1 MIPRSDNN
9 ALRRDVYWAVG
20 PLLLVLLVASAY
32 CALSHQDP
40 GRLDLELS
48 WSGPSLSRPLGSGE
62 GGIDLLSFVAHAT
75 LQVLLLGA
83 VVASVAFVTG
93 TFLGA
98 LAGLIRGWFASA
110 LLRLCDLVQSFPSF
124 LLALAV
130 LSAVDTP
137 RRWHLAVV
145 FSISAWAPFAR
156 IALVQA
162 RALSAAQF
170 VEAARACGASRL
182 QVTLHHVIPNLL
194 GPVAIQMGTA
204 AAGVVLGETG
214 LSFVGLGPADGVSL
228 GALLEQGTLG
238 MVRAPHVLAV
248 GAIAI
253 VVVSGSLQLASEGLR
268 RSMDIA

>member
-1 MIPRSDNN
+1 
-9 ALRRDVYWAVG
+9 
-20 PLLLVLLVASAY
+20 
-32 CALSHQDP
+32 
-40 GRLDLELS
+40 
-48 WSGPSLSRPLGSGE
+48 
-62 GGIDLLSFVAHAT
+62 
-75 LQVLLLGA
+75 
-83 VVASVAFVTG
+83 
-93 TFLGA
+93 
-98 LAGLIRGWFASA
+98 LIKGWFAST

-137 RRWHLAVV
+137 RRWHLALV

-162 RALSAAQF
+162 RALSVAQF
-170 VEAARACGASRL
+170 VEAARVAGASRWE
-182 QVTLHHVIPNLL
+182 VTLRHIIPNLL
-194 GPVAIQMGTA
+194 GPVAIQTGTA

-253 VVVSGSLQLASEGLR
+253 VVVSGALQLASEGLR
-268 RSMDIA
+268 RAMDIA

>member
-1 MIPRSDNN
+1 MTTEYKASSQRQ
-9 ALRRDVYWAVG
+9 DVVWAVT
-20 PLLLVLLVASAY
+20 PLLLVLLVVGGY
-32 CALSHQDP
+32 CALSQQEP
-40 GRLDLELS
+40 ARLELS
-48 WSGPSLSRPLGSGE
+48 QSWAGPSLGRPLGSGE

-75 LQVLLLGA
+75 WQVLLLGGF
-83 VVASVAFVTG
+83 VASLAFVVG
-93 TFLGA
+93 TVLGS
-98 LAGLIRGWFASA
+98 LAGLIKGWFASG
-110 LLRLCDLVQSFPSF
+110 LLRVCDLVQSFPSF

-137 RRWHLAVV
+137 RRWHLALV

-156 IALVQA
+156 IASVQA
-162 RALSAAQF
+162 RTLSVAQF
-170 VEAARACGASRL
+170 VEAARAAGASRWE
-182 QVTLHHVIPNLL
+182 VTMRHIIPNLL

-228 GALLEQGTLG
+228 GSLLEQGTLG

>member
-1 MIPRSDNN
+1 MTSTSARSGP
-9 ALRRDVYWAVG
+9 RRDAYWAIG
-20 PLLLVLLVASAY
+20 PLLLVLLVVGSY
-32 CALSHQDP
+32 CALSQQDP
-40 GRLDLELS
+40 GRMELS
-48 WSGPSLSRPLGSGE
+48 QSWNGPSLSRPLGSGE
-62 GGIDLLSFVAHAT
+62 GGIDLMSFVAHAT
-75 LQVLLLGA
+75 WQVLLLGA
-83 VVASVAFVTG
+83 FVAILAFGAG
-93 TFLGA
+93 TLLGS
-98 LAGLIRGWFASA
+98 LAGLIKGWFANA
-110 LLRLCDLVQSFPSF
+110 LLRVCDLVQSFPSF

-137 RRWHLAVV
+137 RRWHLALV

-162 RALSAAQF
+162 RALSVAQF
-170 VEAARACGASRL
+170 VEAARAAGASRWE
-182 QVTLHHVIPNLL
+182 VTLHHIIPNLL

-228 GALLEQGTLG
+228 GSVLEQGTLG

-248 GAIAI
+248 GASAI
-253 VVVSGSLQLASEGLR
+253 VIVSGSLQLASEGLR